1 MLQSLHIQN
10 YALIDE
16 LDIEFHDGFSV
27 ITGETGAGKSILLGA
42 ISLLLGQRADSKMQ
56 KTGAQRCVVEARFDL
71 SQYDFK
77 TFFDTHDLDFDG
89 TECIV
94 RRELT
99 PAGKSRAFIN
109 DTPVALTDLKE
120 LGNQLIDIHSQHQN
134 LLLNRE
140 DFQLYV
146 LDAIAG
152 NKPVRTDYE
161 QKYKQLCATRE
172 KLSQA
177 QKQYE
182 RGREEEDYIAFQLQQ
197 LREANLSEEEETELE
212 QELNTLE
219 HAEDIKSSLYQS
231 LNLLDGEESG
241 LLNQMREARRC
252 LDGIAPVYAAAQDL
266 AARIESCY
274 IEMKDVAG
282 EIADGT
288 EQIDYDPQ
296 RLAYVNE
303 RLSTLHTLKQKFH
316 KEDIAQLIALREE
329 LAAQMSLIRNS
340 DSQLNELQDEIKRQE
355 ATLKVLADDLTARR
369 REAAKTIE
377 QEMQQR
383 LIPLGMPNVQFQVD
397 MLSENDFGPYG
408 CDKVMFLFSANKNR
422 PLQPIVQVASGGEV
436 ARLMLSLK
444 AMIST
449 VENLPTIIFDEIDT
463 GVSGHMA
470 ERMAEIMQ
478 EMGKGRQVISITHL
492 PQIAAK
498 GDHHYRVYK
507 TDDAETTT
515 SHIVLLDTEER
526 IKELA
531 QMLSGTTLTQ
541 AAIENAKAL
550 LGSNS
555 RN

>member
-355 ATLKVLADDLTARR
+355 VILKMLADDLTARR

-408 CDKVMFLFSANKNR
+408 CDKVTFLFSANKNR

-449 VENLPTIIFDEIDT
+449 VENLPTIIFDELDT

-507 TDDAETTT
+507 TDDSETTT